1 MACDSDA
8 KYIHSNTNIFVFDN
22 TRVIIFCKC
31 LILFSLQ
38 PCATMTPTATF
49 RWASHATATGSVRA
63 DTPGCNV
70 ALPCWCSTADR
81 WGVSYRRPRT
91 VRCPRHSHPHPRSWS
106 KKGSR
111 TSLTHHPDPTCPQAL
126 YLFLS
131 GTGPGTNLDFTDWSA
146 CIVLLSGA
154 KHERSAW
161 MLSKGYK

>member
-1 MACDSDA
+1 MRFRRKIYCHSD
-8 KYIHSNTNIFVFDN
+8 TNIFVLDN
-22 TRVIIFCKC
+22 TRVIIFCNC

-81 WGVSYRRPRT
+81 WGVSYHRPRT

-154 KHERSAW
+154 KHERSA
-161 MLSKGYK
+161 